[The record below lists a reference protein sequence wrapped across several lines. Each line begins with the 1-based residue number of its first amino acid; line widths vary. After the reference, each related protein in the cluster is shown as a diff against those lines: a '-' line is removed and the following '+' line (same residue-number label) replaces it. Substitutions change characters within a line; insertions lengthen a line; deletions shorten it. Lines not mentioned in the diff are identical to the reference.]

1 MNAISELN
9 KGKTKPKD
17 MFKELK
23 SDHPLRK

>member
-1 MNAISELN
+1 MDSSSELN